1 MSFPLFRCTTS
12 IENILIRRQRGTLG
26 RTGDFGVR
34 VEQTPGSPAG
44 DNWRCDEM
52 LSLGFGLHLCKRGV
66 RTPASRSCRA
76 GKWDCRTGPHKGP
89 PTGDSPKRGGISGR
103 APLSV
108 ETPLAK
114 VCNLVTQFSFR
125 YIVYYVNA
133 IQTLI
138 ACCRSLGFAS

>member
-1 MSFPLFRCTTS
+1 MSFLLFRCTTPTES
-12 IENILIRRQRGTLG
+12 ILIRRQRGALG

-44 DNWRCDEM
+44 DNWRRDEM

-76 GKWDCRTGPHKGP
+76 GQRPHTRP
-89 PTGDSPKRGGISGR
+89 PAGDSPKRGGISGR